1 MVAAWM
7 PQNVMS
13 VPYAGDTHTHTHK
26 KLVQV
31 VFYQK
36 LARVS
41 VSLVQVF
48 LVEVSCMQLNTAL
61 LQHRSCP
68 ACDTNRATWFAG
80 GLFWCKKLWWTCVK
94 FLCQFLVQV
103 SWACVAGRTV
113 SVDWDMFYD
122 EMLCRYLWRSDV
134 CSIGSDMILLGLIC
148 LQLVL
153 LSVWCCSKSSKR
165 WCCLSTMSRACSGAL

>member
-1 MVAAWM
+1 MNLVMCHIAAWTGSSM
-7 PQNVMS
+7 NASECYVR
-13 VPYAGDTHTHTHK
+13 ATHTHK

-68 ACDTNRATWFAG
+68 ACDTTWFAG
-80 GLFWCKKLWWTCVK
+80 GLFWCKKPWWTCVE
-94 FLCQFLVQV
+94 FPCQFLVQV

-134 CSIGSDMILLGLIC
+134 CSIVSDMILL
-148 LQLVL
+148 
-153 LSVWCCSKSSKR
+153 SS
-165 WCCLSTMSRACSGAL
+165 ACSTECVMLQ